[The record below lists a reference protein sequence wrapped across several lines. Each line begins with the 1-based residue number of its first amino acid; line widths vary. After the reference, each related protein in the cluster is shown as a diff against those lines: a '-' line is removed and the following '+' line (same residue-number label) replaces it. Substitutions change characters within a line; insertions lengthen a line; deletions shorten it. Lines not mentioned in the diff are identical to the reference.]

1 MIEIILTSQ
10 FLQTVITGINIINQI
25 SESMKNHYFFGALMM
40 LAGLAAA
47 PAQAQDVYTIKAS
60 DANQEGTGSIVL
72 QGEIKDTNIQPLTGF
87 ETEDGI
93 KFEFSMGEQTNK
105 QQAPGWFSKI
115 PDFRLYAKNTIT
127 ITAPMGRML
136 YEVEFSMTPE
146 WYQYGEVTADKGRMV
161 CNGGNTDV
169 TMADKKDAQYYY
181 WSSDEM
187 FGVKSVTFTI
197 GNRTFDDSKAGQFR
211 FTSVDVTLTPEIDM
225 ESIFMEGMP
234 MPSFEGDFID
244 LEQYPMGM
252 ADLKLA
258 LGVGLQK
265 NPACEEP
272 ITIYWND
279 EPMSYIPVTA
289 GDDDNY
295 AAAPYCR
302 VEPLAMEFAPAA
314 DDETGDDIA
323 VDPMM
328 PSLVTI
334 AVSDDPIT
342 LPGYYALE
350 IPDGYFLF
358 GGCEVIGTMWFYE
371 IEGEIPEPMP
381 ETFKEIVDFAEPSYS
396 EPIDEDTYPDGIQ
409 SFTFAFNIDETMP
422 VTVNKACTEKISLRD
437 EKGTVLAEFGVADDL
452 AEYFGDFKPGY
463 ILIPYPMYES
473 PAMVAMYFYEDSNFT
488 PGTYELVIPDG
499 FFQLGEEGEV
509 KLEGAS
515 LVYTFIDGTSLG
527 AFEGLVKAAVPM
539 PNSNVNVE
547 SDDYYSQN
555 GLDVFQY
562 VVQGTRAFAIN
573 TECAE
578 PVTITRNGEP
588 YLEAPATAD
597 FTGSSAYV
605 EVYGMSMI
613 PGTVALNPSTVA
625 INPPYGSTI
634 RELGTYVV
642 TIPDNFFKAG
652 EFTVEGSTFTY
663 YVVDDTTAVE
673 TFKDE
678 QSVTVYNAN
687 GIRVLDNAP
696 VESLGNLEKGLYIVN
711 GKKMIMK

>member
-1 MIEIILTSQ
+1 
-10 FLQTVITGINIINQI
+10 
-25 SESMKNHYFFGALMM
+25 MKNLYFFGALMM
-40 LAGLAAA
+40 LAGLTAV
-47 PAQAQDVYTIKAS
+47 PAQAQDVYTIKAT
-60 DANQEGTGSIVL
+60 DANAEGTGSIVL
-72 QGEIKDTNIQPLTGF
+72 DGTVSNTNIQPLKGF
-87 ETEDGI
+87 KTEDGI
-93 KFEFSMGEQTNK
+93 KFEFSQGTNTNS
-105 QQAPGWFSKI
+105 APGWFSLV
-115 PDFRLYAKNTIT
+115 PDFRTFADNTIT
-127 ITAPMGRML
+127 ITAPVGRMIQ
-136 YEVEFSMTPE
+136 EVEFTMTTE
-146 WYQYGEVTADKGRMV
+146 WYQYGPVSADKGRMV
-161 CNGGNTDV
+161 CNGGDSDV
-169 TMADKKDAQYYY
+169 TMADKKDAKFYY
-181 WSSDEM
+181 WSSDNE
-187 FGVKSVTFTI
+187 FGDKSVTLTV
-197 GNRTFDDSKAGQFR
+197 GHDTFDGTERGQFR
-211 FTSVDVTLTPEIDM
+211 FTAVDVTLTPEIDM

-234 MPSFEGDFID
+234 MPSFEGNVVD
-244 LEQYPMGM
+244 LEKYPMGM
-252 ADLKLA
+252 ANIQIA

-328 PSLVTI
+328 PSMVTI

-371 IEGEIPEPMP
+371 IEGEIPEPMLV
-381 ETFKEIVDFAEPSYS
+381 TFKEIVDFAEPSYS
-396 EPIDEDTYPDGIQ
+396 EPVNDDMFDNSMKYC
-409 SFTFAFNIDETMP
+409 SFAFNTDEVTP
-422 VTVNKACTEKISLRD
+422 VSVNQGCTEKIILRD
-437 EKGTVLAEFGVADDL
+437 ADGNVVGEIAAADNL
-452 AEYFGDFKPGY
+452 EEWVGDFKPGY
-463 ILIPYPMYES
+463 ILTPVPFWGY
-473 PAMVAMYFYEDSNFT
+473 PAMVSIYFNDQEGFE
-488 PGTYELVIPDG
+488 PGTYELVIPDN
-499 FFQLGEEGEV
+499 FFQLGEEGEI

-515 LVYTFIDGTSLG
+515 FVYTIMEGTSLG
-527 AFEGLVKAAVPM
+527 AFEGLVKAAAPM

-578 PVTITRNGEP
+578 PVVITRNGEP

-597 FTGSSAYV
+597 FTGSSAFV
-605 EVYGMSMI
+605 EVYGMSII
-613 PGTVALNPSTVA
+613 PGTVALNPSSVA
-625 INPPYGSTI
+625 INPPYGSPI

-642 TIPDNFFKAG
+642 TIPDNFFRAG
-652 EFTVEGSTFTY
+652 EFTVEGSSFTY